1 MPASSVSGG
10 SGPGGVS
17 PEAIIEW
24 LQDEMGYP
32 SAPPAP
38 DQLRKICRGNMLPVW
53 SFLLRRVRSERTVST
68 ARKNILVHGVAA
80 RRAREGGAG
89 AVAGAGG
96 DAAAREAEARER
108 DLATEEAERLRGVVR
123 RQRKELRARIAEVAR
138 EEAERK
144 RVLGERSNA
153 RHKQVM
159 LEAYEQQC
167 DEACKIFAE
176 YQRRLHQFVNQARDV
191 RRSSIGAGGPA
202 DAVEDM
208 QLQSERDELYS
219 TVKSNRLSDDLVET
233 SRERSIRKA
242 CETLAGDM
250 IEMIRSSF
258 PAFEGSG
265 INSSSQLDAAKLGI
279 DLDGEI
285 PQDVKAVA
293 LDSLKNPSLLLQSII
308 TYTSRMKILIHKETD
323 KIDIRADAELLR
335 YKYENEQVIDAA
347 STDASSPL
355 PYQVYGNGKTG
366 SELSTRGTYDQLLER
381 QKEHVQQF
389 LATEDA
395 LNKAAEAKAKSQKL
409 LQRLHGTSDTAGSKK
424 MPTGNTSQNMTN
436 SRHLELD
443 VWAKEREVA
452 GLKASLNTL
461 TSEVQRLYK
470 LCAEWKEAED
480 SLKKKWKKIEE
491 FDARRSE
498 LECIYNALLRAN
510 MEAST
515 FWEQQ
520 PLSARGYA
528 SRTIIPACN
537 AVVDMSTNSRDLI
550 ERELSAFGQ
559 SLDNSLC
566 RLPATPQAL
575 LEALGS
581 NGATGSEAVAA
592 AEKHA
597 ALLTARA
604 GARDPSAVPSIC
616 RISTALQ
623 YNSGKFTAVV
633 IVVSSRKKSVIMIL
647 YNMLS
652 QSVFHLVEMVV
663 SSSWLGYEALSQIEY
678 THMLTVSLL
687 TVSPGTEGTDS
698 GLASVLN
705 SLEFCLKP
713 CGSEASILEDLSKAI
728 NLVHTRRNLVE
739 NDRVLLNRA
748 HRAQQE
754 YERVANYCLKLA
766 GEQEKMVSERW
777 LPELRNAVQEAQRC
791 FEDCQRVRGLV
802 DEWYEQ
808 PAATVVDWVTIDGQS
823 VGAWINLV
831 KQLHMEISRRTLA
844 ISTAGDD

>member
-17 PEAIIEW
+17 PDAIIEW

-38 DQLRKICRGNMLPVW
+38 EQLRKICRGNMIPVW
-53 SFLLRRVRSERTVST
+53 SFLLRRVRSERTVAT

-80 RRAREGGAG
+80 RRAREGGAMG
-89 AVAGAGG
+89 AGAG

-108 DLATEEAERLRGVVR
+108 DLAAEEAERLRGVVR

-153 RHKQVM
+153 RYLNVILELLGASGHKQVM
-159 LEAYEQQC
+159 LEAYERQC

-191 RRSSIGAGGPA
+191 RRSSIGVSGAAG
-202 DAVEDM
+202 AVEDM
-208 QLQSERDELYS
+208 QLQSDRDDLYS
-219 TVKSNRLSDDLVET
+219 STIKSSRLPEDLVET
-233 SRERSIRKA
+233 AGERSIRKA
-242 CETLAGDM
+242 CETLAADM
-250 IEMIRSSF
+250 IETIRSSF

-265 INSSSQLDAAKLGI
+265 INSSCQLDAAKLGI

-285 PQDVKAVA
+285 PTDVKAVA
-293 LDSLKNPSLLLQSII
+293 LDSLKNPSMLLQSII
-308 TYTSRMKILIHKETD
+308 TYTSRMKTLVHRETD

-366 SELSTRGTYDQLLER
+366 SQLSTRGTYDQLLER

-395 LNKAAEAKAKSQKL
+395 LNKAAEAKALSQKL
-409 LQRLHGTSDTAGSKK
+409 LQRLHGTVDLAGSKK
-424 MPTGNTSQNMTN
+424 LPTGNTSQNVTN
-436 SRHLELD
+436 SRHLEVPFWKSHRTMKSIFALLD
-443 VWAKEREVA
+443 K
-452 GLKASLNTL
+452 LN
-461 TSEVQRLYK
+461 
-470 LCAEWKEAED
+470 AED

-498 LECIYNALLRAN
+498 LECIYSALQRAN
-510 MEAST
+510 MVGCNLVAFSINSRICFATDASA

-528 SRTIIPACN
+528 SSTIIPACN

-550 ERELSAFGQ
+550 ERELAMFGQ

-566 RLPATPQAL
+566 RLPATPQ
-575 LEALGS
+575 
-581 NGATGSEAVAA
+581 
-592 AEKHA
+592 
-597 ALLTARA
+597 
-604 GARDPSAVPSIC
+604 
-616 RISTALQ
+616 
-623 YNSGKFTAVV
+623 
-633 IVVSSRKKSVIMIL
+633 
-647 YNMLS
+647 
-652 QSVFHLVEMVV
+652 VEV
-663 SSSWLGYEALSQIEY
+663 
-678 THMLTVSLL
+678 
-687 TVSPGTEGTDS
+687 TDS

-766 GEQEKMVSERW
+766 GEQEKVVSERW
-777 LPELRNAVQEAQRC
+777 LPELRNAVQEARRC
-791 FEDCQRVRGLV
+791 FEDCHRVRGLV

-808 PAATVVDWVTIDGQS
+808 PAATIVDWVTIDGQS

-844 ISTAGDD
+844 MSSVGDD

>member
-17 PEAIIEW
+17 PDAIIEW

-53 SFLLRRVRSERTVST
+53 SFLLRRVRSERTVAT
-68 ARKNILVHGVAA
+68 ARRNILVHGVAA
-80 RRAREGGAG
+80 RRAREGGLGAG
-89 AVAGAGG
+89 GGGGG

-108 DLATEEAERLRGVVR
+108 DLAAEEAERLRGVVR

-144 RVLGERSNA
+144 RVLGERSSA

-159 LEAYEQQC
+159 LEAYDQQC

-191 RRSSIGAGGPA
+191 RRSSIGVAGSV
-202 DAVEDM
+202 DAIEEM
-208 QLQSERDELYS
+208 QLQSERDDLYS
-219 TVKSNRLSDDLVET
+219 SVKSNRLSEDLALVET

-242 CETLAGDM
+242 CETLAADM
-250 IEMIRSSF
+250 VEMIRSSF
-258 PAFEGSG
+258 PAFEGNG
-265 INSSSQLDAAKLGI
+265 INSSCQLDVAKLGT

-285 PQDVKAVA
+285 PADVKAVA
-293 LDSLKNPSLLLQSII
+293 LDSLKNPSLLLQSINA
-308 TYTSRMKILIHKETD
+308 YTSRMKLLVHKETE

-355 PYQVYGNGKTG
+355 PYQVYGNGKIG

-395 LNKAAEAKAKSQKL
+395 LNKAAEAKALSQKL
-409 LQRLHGTSDTAGSKK
+409 LQRLHGTVDTTGSKK
-424 MPTGNTSQNMTN
+424 LPTGNTPQNVTN

-498 LECIYNALLRAN
+498 LECIYSALLRAN
-510 MEAST
+510 MEASA

-550 ERELSAFGQ
+550 ERELVAFGQ
-559 SLDNSLC
+559 SLENSLC

-575 LEALGS
+575 LEAVGS
-581 NGATGSEAVAA
+581 NGATGSEALAA

-597 ALLTARA
+597 AMLTARA
-604 GARDPSAVPSIC
+604 GARDPSAIPSIC

-623 YNSGKFTAVV
+623 YNS
-633 IVVSSRKKSVIMIL
+633 
-647 YNMLS
+647 
-652 QSVFHLVEMVV
+652 
-663 SSSWLGYEALSQIEY
+663 
-678 THMLTVSLL
+678 
-687 TVSPGTEGTDS
+687 VSPGEGTDS
-698 GLASVLN
+698 GLASVLS

-728 NLVHTRRNLVE
+728 NVVHTRRNLAE

-766 GEQEKMVSERW
+766 GEQDKVVAERW

-791 FEDCQRVRGLV
+791 FEDCRRVRGLV

-808 PAATVVDWVTIDGQS
+808 PAATIVDWVTIDGQS

-844 ISTAGDD
+844 MSSAGDD

>member
-1 MPASSVSGG
+1 MSCF
-10 SGPGGVS
+10 
-17 PEAIIEW
+17 
-24 LQDEMGYP
+24 LF
-32 SAPPAP
+32 
-38 DQLRKICRGNMLPVW
+38 
-53 SFLLRRVRSERTVST
+53 SF
-68 ARKNILVHGVAA
+68 
-80 RRAREGGAG
+80 
-89 AVAGAGG
+89 
-96 DAAAREAEARER
+96 
-108 DLATEEAERLRGVVR
+108 
-123 RQRKELRARIAEVAR
+123 
-138 EEAERK
+138 
-144 RVLGERSNA
+144 

-191 RRSSIGAGGPA
+191 RRSSLGVAGSA
-202 DAVEDM
+202 DTVDDM
-208 QLQSERDELYS
+208 QLQTEREDLYS
-219 TVKSNRLSDDLVET
+219 TVKNNRLPEDLVET

-242 CETLAGDM
+242 CETLAADM

-265 INSSSQLDAAKLGI
+265 INSSCHLDAAKLGI

-285 PQDVKAVA
+285 PQDVKAVV

-308 TYTSRMKILIHKETD
+308 TYTSRMKILVHKETD

-366 SELSTRGTYDQLLER
+366 SEISTRGTYDQLLER

-395 LNKAAEAKAKSQKL
+395 LNKASEAKALSQKL
-409 LQRLHGTSDTAGSKK
+409 LQRLHGTIDTTGSKK
-424 MPTGNTSQNMTN
+424 MPTGNTLQNMTN

-452 GLKASLNTL
+452 GLKASLSTL

-510 MEAST
+510 MEASA

-537 AVVDMSTNSRDLI
+537 AVVNMSTSSRDLI
-550 ERELSAFGQ
+550 ERELSAFSQ

-581 NGATGSEAVAA
+581 NGVTGSEAVAA

-597 ALLTARA
+597 AMLTARA

-623 YNSGKFTAVV
+623 YNS
-633 IVVSSRKKSVIMIL
+633 
-647 YNMLS
+647 
-652 QSVFHLVEMVV
+652 
-663 SSSWLGYEALSQIEY
+663 
-678 THMLTVSLL
+678 
-687 TVSPGTEGTDS
+687 VSPGTEGMDS

-766 GEQEKMVSERW
+766 GEQEKVVSEQW

-808 PAATVVDWVTIDGQS
+808 PAATIVDWVTIDGQS

-844 ISTAGDD
+844 MSAGDD

>member
-1 MPASSVSGG
+1 MPNIRLTSNDHESDGSDKGSSTSPRTSRKCSYLSSIVLVSI
-10 SGPGGVS
+10 SVNEIYVACS
-17 PEAIIEW
+17 WMDLRVRKRRVW
-24 LQDEMGYP
+24 LRMQTNEGH
-32 SAPPAP
+32 PAP
-38 DQLRKICRGNMLPVW
+38 VRGHVCGHMEGRAQAPCSHTFIQATASM
-53 SFLLRRVRSERTVST
+53 SFM
-68 ARKNILVHGVAA
+68 
-80 RRAREGGAG
+80 
-89 AVAGAGG
+89 
-96 DAAAREAEARER
+96 
-108 DLATEEAERLRGVVR
+108 
-123 RQRKELRARIAEVAR
+123 
-138 EEAERK
+138 
-144 RVLGERSNA
+144 
-153 RHKQVM
+153 HKQVM
-159 LEAYEQQC
+159 LEAYDQQC

-176 YQRRLHQFVNQARDV
+176 YQRRLHHFVNQARDV
-191 RRSSIGAGGPA
+191 RRSSIGVAGSV
-202 DAVEDM
+202 DAVEEM
-208 QLQSERDELYS
+208 QLQSEREDLYS
-219 TVKSNRLSDDLVET
+219 TVKNNRLSEDLVLVET

-242 CETLAGDM
+242 CETLAADM
-250 IEMIRSSF
+250 VEMIRSSF
-258 PAFEGSG
+258 PAFEGNG
-265 INSSSQLDAAKLGI
+265 INSSCQIDVAKLGT

-285 PQDVKAVA
+285 PADVKAVA
-293 LDSLKNPSLLLQSII
+293 LDSLKNPSLLLQSINS
-308 TYTSRMKILIHKETD
+308 YTSRMKMLVHKETD

-355 PYQVYGNGKTG
+355 PYQVYGNGKIG
-366 SELSTRGTYDQLLER
+366 SELSTRGTHDQLLER

-395 LNKAAEAKAKSQKL
+395 LNKAAEAKALSQKL
-409 LQRLHGTSDTAGSKK
+409 LQRLHGTVDATGNKK
-424 MPTGNTSQNMTN
+424 LPTGNTSQNVTN

-470 LCAEWKEAED
+470 LCAEWKDAED

-498 LECIYNALLRAN
+498 LECIYTALLRAN
-510 MEAST
+510 MEASA

-528 SRTIIPACN
+528 SKTIIPACN

-550 ERELSAFGQ
+550 ERELAAFGQ
-559 SLDNSLC
+559 SLENSLC

-575 LEALGS
+575 LEAVGS
-581 NGATGSEAVAA
+581 NGATGSEALAS
-592 AEKHA
+592 AEKQA
-597 ALLTARA
+597 AMLTARA
-604 GARDPSAVPSIC
+604 GARDPSAIPSIC

-623 YNSGKFTAVV
+623 YNS
-633 IVVSSRKKSVIMIL
+633 
-647 YNMLS
+647 
-652 QSVFHLVEMVV
+652 
-663 SSSWLGYEALSQIEY
+663 
-678 THMLTVSLL
+678 
-687 TVSPGTEGTDS
+687 VSPGTEGTDS
-698 GLASVLN
+698 GLASVL
-705 SLEFCLKP
+705 SALEFCLKP

-728 NLVHTRRNLVE
+728 NLVHTRRNLAE

-754 YERVANYCLKLA
+754 YERVGNYCLKLA
-766 GEQEKMVSERW
+766 GEQEKVVAERW

-791 FEDCQRVRGLV
+791 FEDCRRVRGLV

-808 PAATVVDWVTIDGQS
+808 PAATIVDWVTIDGQS

-844 ISTAGDD
+844 MSSAGEE

>member
-1 MPASSVSGG
+1 
-10 SGPGGVS
+10 
-17 PEAIIEW
+17 
-24 LQDEMGYP
+24 MGYP

-38 DQLRKICRGNMLPVW
+38 EQLRKICRGNMLPVW
-53 SFLLRRVRSERTVST
+53 SFLLRRVRSERTVAT
-68 ARKNILVHGVAA
+68 ARRNILVHGVAA
-80 RRAREGGAG
+80 RRAREGSAGAG
-89 AVAGAGG
+89 GG
-96 DAAAREAEARER
+96 DAAARQAEARER
-108 DLATEEAERLRGVVR
+108 DLAAEEAERLRGVVR

-159 LEAYEQQC
+159 LEAYDQQC

-191 RRSSIGAGGPA
+191 RRSSIGVAGTA

-208 QLQSERDELYS
+208 QLQSERDDLYS
-219 TVKSNRLSDDLVET
+219 TVKSNRLSEDLVLVET

-242 CETLAGDM
+242 CETLAADM
-250 IEMIRSSF
+250 VEMIRSSF
-258 PAFEGSG
+258 PAFEGNG
-265 INSSSQLDAAKLGI
+265 INSSCQLDVAKLGT

-285 PQDVKAVA
+285 PPDVKAVA
-293 LDSLKNPSLLLQSII
+293 LDSLKNPSLLVQSII
-308 TYTSRMKILIHKETD
+308 TYTSRMKTLVRKETD

-355 PYQVYGNGKTG
+355 PYQVYGNGKIG

-395 LNKAAEAKAKSQKL
+395 LNKAAEAKALSQKL
-409 LQRLHGTSDTAGSKK
+409 LQRLHGTVDTAGTKK
-424 MPTGNTSQNMTN
+424 LPIGNTSQNVTN
-436 SRHLELD
+436 NRHLELD

-452 GLKASLNTL
+452 GLKASLSTL

-498 LECIYNALLRAN
+498 LECIYSALLRAN
-510 MEAST
+510 MEASA

-528 SRTIIPACN
+528 SRTIIPACS

-550 ERELSAFGQ
+550 ERELAAFGQ
-559 SLDNSLC
+559 SLENSLC

-581 NGATGSEAVAA
+581 NGATGSEALSA

-597 ALLTARA
+597 TLLTARA
-604 GARDPSAVPSIC
+604 GARDPSAIPSIC

-623 YNSGKFTAVV
+623 YNS
-633 IVVSSRKKSVIMIL
+633 
-647 YNMLS
+647 
-652 QSVFHLVEMVV
+652 
-663 SSSWLGYEALSQIEY
+663 
-678 THMLTVSLL
+678 
-687 TVSPGTEGTDS
+687 VSPGTEGTDS

-728 NLVHTRRNLVE
+728 NLVHTRRNLAE

-766 GEQEKMVSERW
+766 GEQEKVVAERW
-777 LPELRNAVQEAQRC
+777 LPELKNAVQEAQRC
-791 FEDCQRVRGLV
+791 FEDCRRVRGLV

-808 PAATVVDWVTIDGQS
+808 PAATIVDWVTIDGQS

-844 ISTAGDD
+844 MSSAGDD

>member
-1 MPASSVSGG
+1 MPPSSVSGG

-17 PEAIIEW
+17 PDAIIEW

-32 SAPPAP
+32 TAPPAP
-38 DQLRKICRGNMLPVW
+38 EQLRKICRGNMIPVW
-53 SFLLRRVRSERTVST
+53 SFLLRRVRSERTVAT
-68 ARKNILVHGVAA
+68 ARRNILVHGVAA
-80 RRAREGGAG
+80 RRAREGG
-89 AVAGAGG
+89 VIGAGVG

-108 DLATEEAERLRGVVR
+108 DLAAEEAERLRGIVR

-191 RRSSIGAGGPA
+191 QRSSIGVAGTTGS
-202 DAVEDM
+202 VEDM
-208 QLQSERDELYS
+208 QLQSNRDDLYS
-219 TVKSNRLSDDLVET
+219 STIKSNRLSEDLLET
-233 SRERSIRKA
+233 AGERSIRKA
-242 CETLAGDM
+242 CETLAADM
-250 IEMIRSSF
+250 IETIRSSF

-265 INSSSQLDAAKLGI
+265 INSSCQLTAAKLGI

-285 PQDVKAVA
+285 PTDVKAVA
-293 LDSLKNPSLLLQSII
+293 LDSLKNPFLLLQSII
-308 TYTSRMKILIHKETD
+308 TYTSRMKTLIHRETD

-355 PYQVYGNGKTG
+355 PYQVYGNGKIG
-366 SELSTRGTYDQLLER
+366 SQLPTRGTYDQLLER

-395 LNKAAEAKAKSQKL
+395 LNKAAEAKALSQKL
-409 LQRLHGTSDTAGSKK
+409 LQRLYGTIDMAGSKK
-424 MPTGNTSQNMTN
+424 LPTGNTTQNVTN

-452 GLKASLNTL
+452 GLKASLSTL

-491 FDARRSE
+491 FDARRTE
-498 LECIYNALLRAN
+498 LECIYSALQRAN
-510 MEAST
+510 MDASS

-528 SRTIIPACN
+528 SSTIIPACHT
-537 AVVDMSTNSRDLI
+537 VVDMSTNSRDLI
-550 ERELSAFGQ
+550 ERELAAFSQ

-575 LEALGS
+575 LEAVGS
-581 NGATGSEAVAA
+581 NGMTGSEALAA

-616 RISTALQ
+616 RISAALQ
-623 YNSGKFTAVV
+623 YNF
-633 IVVSSRKKSVIMIL
+633 
-647 YNMLS
+647 
-652 QSVFHLVEMVV
+652 
-663 SSSWLGYEALSQIEY
+663 
-678 THMLTVSLL
+678 
-687 TVSPGTEGTDS
+687 EGTDF

-713 CGSEASILEDLSKAI
+713 CGSEASILEDLSKSI
-728 NLVHTRRNLVE
+728 NFVHTRRNLVE

-766 GEQEKMVSERW
+766 GEQEKLVSERW
-777 LPELRNAVQEAQRC
+777 LPELRNAVQEARRC
-791 FEDCQRVRGLV
+791 FDDCQRVRGLV

-808 PAATVVDWVTIDGQS
+808 PAATIVDWVTIDGQS

-844 ISTAGDD
+844 MSSVGDD

>member
-1 MPASSVSGG
+1 
-10 SGPGGVS
+10 
-17 PEAIIEW
+17 
-24 LQDEMGYP
+24 
-32 SAPPAP
+32 
-38 DQLRKICRGNMLPVW
+38 
-53 SFLLRRVRSERTVST
+53 
-68 ARKNILVHGVAA
+68 
-80 RRAREGGAG
+80 
-89 AVAGAGG
+89 
-96 DAAAREAEARER
+96 
-108 DLATEEAERLRGVVR
+108 
-123 RQRKELRARIAEVAR
+123 
-138 EEAERK
+138 
-144 RVLGERSNA
+144 
-153 RHKQVM
+153 M

-191 RRSSIGAGGPA
+191 QRSSIGVGGPA
-202 DAVEDM
+202 DAVEDI
-208 QLQSERDELYS
+208 QLQSEREELYS

-242 CETLAGDM
+242 CETLAADT

-308 TYTSRMKILIHKETD
+308 TYTSRMKILVHKETD

-395 LNKAAEAKAKSQKL
+395 LNKAAEAKALSQKL
-409 LQRLHGTSDTAGSKK
+409 LQRLHGTSDAAGSKK
-424 MPTGNTSQNMTN
+424 TPTGNTSQTMTN

-452 GLKASLNTL
+452 GLKASLSTL

-566 RLPATPQAL
+566 RLPATHQAL

-581 NGATGSEAVAA
+581 NGAAGSEAIAA

-597 ALLTARA
+597 AMLTARA

-623 YNSGKFTAVV
+623 YNS
-633 IVVSSRKKSVIMIL
+633 
-647 YNMLS
+647 
-652 QSVFHLVEMVV
+652 
-663 SSSWLGYEALSQIEY
+663 
-678 THMLTVSLL
+678 
-687 TVSPGTEGTDS
+687 VSPGTEGTDS

-766 GEQEKMVSERW
+766 GEQEKAVSERW
-777 LPELRNAVQEAQRC
+777 LPELRSAVQEAQRC
-791 FEDCQRVRGLV
+791 FEDCRRVRGLV

-844 ISTAGDD
+844 MSTAGDD

>member
-17 PEAIIEW
+17 PDAIIEW

-38 DQLRKICRGNMLPVW
+38 EQLRKICRGNMIPVW
-53 SFLLRRVRSERTVST
+53 SFLLRRVRSERTVAT

-80 RRAREGGAG
+80 RRAREGGAMG
-89 AVAGAGG
+89 AGAG

-108 DLATEEAERLRGVVR
+108 DLAAEEAERLRGVVR

-159 LEAYEQQC
+159 LEAYERQC

-191 RRSSIGAGGPA
+191 RRSSIGVSGAAG
-202 DAVEDM
+202 AVEDM
-208 QLQSERDELYS
+208 QLQSDRDDLYS
-219 TVKSNRLSDDLVET
+219 STIKSSRLPEDLVET
-233 SRERSIRKA
+233 AGERSIRKA
-242 CETLAGDM
+242 CETLAADM
-250 IEMIRSSF
+250 IETIRSSF

-265 INSSSQLDAAKLGI
+265 INSSCQLDAAKLGI

-285 PQDVKAVA
+285 PTDVKAVA
-293 LDSLKNPSLLLQSII
+293 LDSLKNPSMLLQSII
-308 TYTSRMKILIHKETD
+308 TYTSRMKTLVHRETD

-366 SELSTRGTYDQLLER
+366 SQLSTRGTYDQLLER

-395 LNKAAEAKAKSQKL
+395 LNKAAEAKALSQKL
-409 LQRLHGTSDTAGSKK
+409 LQRLHGTVDLAGSKK
-424 MPTGNTSQNMTN
+424 LPTGNTSQNVTN

-452 GLKASLNTL
+452 GLKASLSTL

-498 LECIYNALLRAN
+498 LECIYSALQRAN
-510 MEAST
+510 M
-515 FWEQQ
+515 
-520 PLSARGYA
+520 
-528 SRTIIPACN
+528 
-537 AVVDMSTNSRDLI
+537 
-550 ERELSAFGQ
+550 
-559 SLDNSLC
+559 
-566 RLPATPQAL
+566 AL
-575 LEALGS
+575 LEAVGS
-581 NGATGSEAVAA
+581 SGVTGSEALAA

-616 RISTALQ
+616 RISAALQ
-623 YNSGKFTAVV
+623 YNSG
-633 IVVSSRKKSVIMIL
+633 
-647 YNMLS
+647 
-652 QSVFHLVEMVV
+652 
-663 SSSWLGYEALSQIEY
+663 
-678 THMLTVSLL
+678 
-687 TVSPGTEGTDS
+687 TEVTDS

-766 GEQEKMVSERW
+766 GEQEKVVSERW
-777 LPELRNAVQEAQRC
+777 LPELRNAVQEARRC
-791 FEDCQRVRGLV
+791 FEDCHRVRGLV

-808 PAATVVDWVTIDGQS
+808 PAATIVDWVTIDGQS

-844 ISTAGDD
+844 MSSVGDD

>member
-32 SAPPAP
+32 SAPPAA

-80 RRAREGGAG
+80 RRAREGF
-89 AVAGAGG
+89 AGAGG
-96 DAAAREAEARER
+96 GGCDAAAREAEARER
-108 DLATEEAERLRGVVR
+108 DLAAEEAERLRGVVR

-176 YQRRLHQFVNQARDV
+176 YQRRLHHFVNQARDV
-191 RRSSIGAGGPA
+191 RRSSIGVSGPTDAA
-202 DAVEDM
+202 DDM
-208 QLQSERDELYS
+208 QLQTEREELYS
-219 TVKSNRLSDDLVET
+219 TIKSNRLSEDLVET

-242 CETLAGDM
+242 CETLAADM
-250 IEMIRSSF
+250 IDMIRSSF

-265 INSSSQLDAAKLGI
+265 INSSCQLDAAKLGI

-293 LDSLKNPSLLLQSII
+293 LDSLKNPSVLLQSVI

-366 SELSTRGTYDQLLER
+366 SQLSTRGTYDQLLER

-395 LNKAAEAKAKSQKL
+395 LNKAAEAKALSQKL
-409 LQRLHGTSDTAGSKK
+409 LQRLHGTTDTAGSKK
-424 MPTGNTSQNMTN
+424 MLTGNTSQNMTN

-452 GLKASLNTL
+452 GLKASLSTL

-597 ALLTARA
+597 AMLTA
-604 GARDPSAVPSIC
+604 
-616 RISTALQ
+616 
-623 YNSGKFTAVV
+623 
-633 IVVSSRKKSVIMIL
+633 
-647 YNMLS
+647 LS
-652 QSVFHLVEMVV
+652 
-663 SSSWLGYEALSQIEY
+663 
-678 THMLTVSLL
+678 
-687 TVSPGTEGTDS
+687 PNTEGTDS

-766 GEQEKMVSERW
+766 GEQEKVVAERW
-777 LPELRNAVQEAQRC
+777 LPELKNAVQEAQRC
-791 FEDCQRVRGLV
+791 FEDCRRVRGLV

-808 PAATVVDWVTIDGQS
+808 PAATIVDWVTIDGQS

-844 ISTAGDD
+844 MSTAGDD

>member
-80 RRAREGGAG
+80 RRAREGAAGAG
-89 AVAGAGG
+89 AGAGG
-96 DAAAREAEARER
+96 EAVAREAEARER
-108 DLATEEAERLRGVVR
+108 DLAAEEADRLRGVVR

-191 RRSSIGAGGPA
+191 RRSSIGVAGPA

-208 QLQSERDELYS
+208 QLQSEREELYS
-219 TVKSNRLSDDLVET
+219 TVKSNRLSEDLVET
-233 SRERSIRKA
+233 SRERGIRKA
-242 CETLAGDM
+242 CETLAADM
-250 IEMIRSSF
+250 IEMIRNSF

-265 INSSSQLDAAKLGI
+265 INSSCQLDVAKLGI

-308 TYTSRMKILIHKETD
+308 TYTSRMKTLIHNETD

-355 PYQVYGNGKTG
+355 PYQVYGNGKSG

-395 LNKAAEAKAKSQKL
+395 LNKAAEAKALSQKL
-409 LQRLHGTSDTAGSKK
+409 LQRLHGTVDTAGSKK

-436 SRHLELD
+436 SKHLELD

-452 GLKASLNTL
+452 GLKASLSTL

-520 PLSARGYA
+520 PLSARAYA

-581 NGATGSEAVAA
+581 NGATGSEAVVA

-597 ALLTARA
+597 AMLAARA
-604 GARDPSAVPSIC
+604 GARDPSAVSSIC

-623 YNSGKFTAVV
+623 YNS
-633 IVVSSRKKSVIMIL
+633 
-647 YNMLS
+647 
-652 QSVFHLVEMVV
+652 
-663 SSSWLGYEALSQIEY
+663 
-678 THMLTVSLL
+678 
-687 TVSPGTEGTDS
+687 VSPGTEGTDS

-766 GEQEKMVSERW
+766 GEQEKVVSDRW
-777 LPELRNAVQEAQRC
+777 LPELRSAVQEAQRC
-791 FEDCQRVRGLV
+791 FEDCRRVRGLV
-802 DEWYEQ
+802 SIYHLVFS
-808 PAATVVDWVTIDGQS
+808 TFSLHYKSFRNTIGRARLQ
-823 VGAWINLV
+823 
-831 KQLHMEISRRTLA
+831 
-844 ISTAGDD
+844 

>member
-24 LQDEMGYP
+24 LQDEIGLP
-32 SAPPAP
+32 VRPARAGPAP
-38 DQLRKICRGNMLPVW
+38 QDLPGQHAPRLVLPPPPRPLRAHRLHRPQEHPRPRRRG
-53 SFLLRRVRSERTVST
+53 E
-68 ARKNILVHGVAA
+68 A
-80 RRAREGGAG
+80 GAG
-89 AVAGAGG
+89 GRGRGGAGAGG

-108 DLATEEAERLRGVVR
+108 DLAAEEAERLRGVVR

-208 QLQSERDELYS
+208 QLQSEREELYS

-409 LQRLHGTSDTAGSKK
+409 LQRLHGTSDAAGSKK

-616 RISTALQ
+616 RISTAL
-623 YNSGKFTAVV
+623 
-633 IVVSSRKKSVIMIL
+633 
-647 YNMLS
+647 
-652 QSVFHLVEMVV
+652 H
-663 SSSWLGYEALSQIEY
+663 
-678 THMLTVSLL
+678 
-687 TVSPGTEGTDS
+687 
-698 GLASVLN
+698 
-705 SLEFCLKP
+705 
-713 CGSEASILEDLSKAI
+713 ILEDLSKAI

-791 FEDCQRVRGLV
+791 FEDCRRVRGLV

>member
-17 PEAIIEW
+17 PDAIIEW

-53 SFLLRRVRSERTVST
+53 SFLLRRVRSERTVAT
-68 ARKNILVHGVAA
+68 ARRNILVHGVAA
-80 RRAREGGAG
+80 RRAREGGLGAG
-89 AVAGAGG
+89 GGAGGG

-108 DLATEEAERLRGVVR
+108 DLAAEEAERLRGVVR

-144 RVLGERSNA
+144 RVLGERSSA

-159 LEAYEQQC
+159 LEAYDQQC

-191 RRSSIGAGGPA
+191 RRSSIGVAGSV
-202 DAVEDM
+202 DAIEEM
-208 QLQSERDELYS
+208 QLQSERDDLYS
-219 TVKSNRLSDDLVET
+219 SVKSNRLSEDLALVET

-242 CETLAGDM
+242 CETLAADM
-250 IEMIRSSF
+250 VEMIRSSF
-258 PAFEGSG
+258 PAFEGNG
-265 INSSSQLDAAKLGI
+265 INSSCQLDVAKLGT

-285 PQDVKAVA
+285 PADVKAVA
-293 LDSLKNPSLLLQSII
+293 LDSLKNPSLLLQSINA
-308 TYTSRMKILIHKETD
+308 YTSRMKLLVHKETE

-355 PYQVYGNGKTG
+355 PYQVYGNGKIG

-395 LNKAAEAKAKSQKL
+395 LNKAAEAKALSQKL
-409 LQRLHGTSDTAGSKK
+409 LQRLHGTVDTTGSKK
-424 MPTGNTSQNMTN
+424 LPTGNTPQNVTN

-498 LECIYNALLRAN
+498 LECIYSALLRAN
-510 MEAST
+510 MEASA

-550 ERELSAFGQ
+550 ERELVAFGQ
-559 SLDNSLC
+559 SLENSLC

-575 LEALGS
+575 LEAVGS
-581 NGATGSEAVAA
+581 NGATGSEALAA

-597 ALLTARA
+597 AMLTARA
-604 GARDPSAVPSIC
+604 GARDPSAIPSIC

-623 YNSGKFTAVV
+623 YNS
-633 IVVSSRKKSVIMIL
+633 
-647 YNMLS
+647 
-652 QSVFHLVEMVV
+652 
-663 SSSWLGYEALSQIEY
+663 
-678 THMLTVSLL
+678 
-687 TVSPGTEGTDS
+687 VSPGEGTDS
-698 GLASVLN
+698 GLASVLS

-728 NLVHTRRNLVE
+728 NVVHTRRNLAE

-766 GEQEKMVSERW
+766 GEQDKVVAERW

-791 FEDCQRVRGLV
+791 FEDCRRVRGLV

-808 PAATVVDWVTIDGQS
+808 PAATIVDWVTIDGQS

-844 ISTAGDD
+844 MSSAGDD

>member
-68 ARKNILVHGVAA
+68 ARKNIL
-80 RRAREGGAG
+80 
-89 AVAGAGG
+89 
-96 DAAAREAEARER
+96 AEARER
-108 DLATEEAERLRGVVR
+108 DLAAEEAERLRGVVR

-176 YQRRLHQFVNQARDV
+176 YQQRLHQFVNQARDV
-191 RRSSIGAGGPA
+191 RRSSIGVGGPA

-208 QLQSERDELYS
+208 QLQSEREELYS

-293 LDSLKNPSLLLQSII
+293 LDSLKNPSLLLQSVI

-616 RISTALQ
+616 RISTAL
-623 YNSGKFTAVV
+623 
-633 IVVSSRKKSVIMIL
+633 
-647 YNMLS
+647 
-652 QSVFHLVEMVV
+652 H
-663 SSSWLGYEALSQIEY
+663 
-678 THMLTVSLL
+678 
-687 TVSPGTEGTDS
+687 
-698 GLASVLN
+698 
-705 SLEFCLKP
+705 
-713 CGSEASILEDLSKAI
+713 ILEDLSKAI

-777 LPELRNAVQEAQRC
+777 LPELRSAVHEAQRC
-791 FEDCQRVRGLV
+791 FEDCRRVRGLV

>member
-1 MPASSVSGG
+1 MPPSSVSGG

-17 PEAIIEW
+17 PDAIIEW

-38 DQLRKICRGNMLPVW
+38 EQLRKICRGNMIPVW
-53 SFLLRRVRSERTVST
+53 SFLLRRVRSERTVAT
-68 ARKNILVHGVAA
+68 ARRNILVHGVAA
-80 RRAREGGAG
+80 RRAREGGAMG
-89 AVAGAGG
+89 AGAG

-108 DLATEEAERLRGVVR
+108 DLAAEEAERLRGVVR

-176 YQRRLHQFVNQARDV
+176 YQRWLHQFVNQARDV
-191 RRSSIGAGGPA
+191 RRSSIGVSGAAG
-202 DAVEDM
+202 AVEDM
-208 QLQSERDELYS
+208 QLQSDREDLYS
-219 TVKSNRLSDDLVET
+219 STIKSNRLPEDLVET
-233 SRERSIRKA
+233 AGERSIRKA
-242 CETLAGDM
+242 CETLAADM
-250 IEMIRSSF
+250 IETIRSSF

-265 INSSSQLDAAKLGI
+265 INSSCQLDVARLGI

-285 PQDVKAVA
+285 PTDVKAVA
-293 LDSLKNPSLLLQSII
+293 LDSLKNPTLLLQSII
-308 TYTSRMKILIHKETD
+308 TYTSRMKTLIHRETD

-366 SELSTRGTYDQLLER
+366 SQLSTRGTYDQLLER

-395 LNKAAEAKAKSQKL
+395 LNKAAEAKALSQKL
-409 LQRLHGTSDTAGSKK
+409 LQRLHGTIDMAGSKK
-424 MPTGNTSQNMTN
+424 LPTGNTSQNVTN

-452 GLKASLNTL
+452 GLKASLSTL

-498 LECIYNALLRAN
+498 LECIYSALQWAN
-510 MEAST
+510 MDASA

-528 SRTIIPACN
+528 SSTIIPACN

-550 ERELSAFGQ
+550 ERELAAFGQ
-559 SLDNSLC
+559 SLDNSLR

-575 LEALGS
+575 LEAVGS
-581 NGATGSEAVAA
+581 SGVTGAEALAA

-616 RISTALQ
+616 RISAALQ
-623 YNSGKFTAVV
+623 YNS
-633 IVVSSRKKSVIMIL
+633 
-647 YNMLS
+647 
-652 QSVFHLVEMVV
+652 
-663 SSSWLGYEALSQIEY
+663 
-678 THMLTVSLL
+678 
-687 TVSPGTEGTDS
+687 VSPGTEGTDS

-766 GEQEKMVSERW
+766 GEQEKVVSERW
-777 LPELRNAVQEAQRC
+777 LPELRNAVQEARRC

-808 PAATVVDWVTIDGQS
+808 PAATIVDWVTIDGQS

-844 ISTAGDD
+844 MSSVGDD

>member
-17 PEAIIEW
+17 PDAIIEW

-38 DQLRKICRGNMLPVW
+38 DQLRKICRGNMIPVW
-53 SFLLRRVRSERTVST
+53 SFLLRRVRSERTVAT
-68 ARKNILVHGVAA
+68 ARRNILVHGVAA
-80 RRAREGGAG
+80 RRAREGGAMG
-89 AVAGAGG
+89 AGAG

-108 DLATEEAERLRGVVR
+108 DLAAEEAERLRGIVR

-159 LEAYEQQC
+159 LQAYEQQC
-167 DEACKIFAE
+167 DEAHKIFAE

-191 RRSSIGAGGPA
+191 RRSSIGVAGATGA
-202 DAVEDM
+202 LVDM
-208 QLQSERDELYS
+208 QLQSDRDDLYPS
-219 TVKSNRLSDDLVET
+219 TIKSNRLPEDLLET
-233 SRERSIRKA
+233 AGERSIRKA
-242 CETLAGDM
+242 CETLAADM
-250 IEMIRSSF
+250 IETIRSSF
-258 PAFEGSG
+258 PAFEGCG
-265 INSSSQLDAAKLGI
+265 INSSCQLDAEKLGI
-279 DLDGEI
+279 DLVGEI
-285 PQDVKAVA
+285 PTYVKLVA
-293 LDSLKNPSLLLQSII
+293 LDSLKNPFMLLQSII
-308 TYTSRMKILIHKETD
+308 TYTSRMKTLIHRETD

-366 SELSTRGTYDQLLER
+366 SQLSTRGTYDQLLER

-395 LNKAAEAKAKSQKL
+395 LNKAAEAKALSQKL
-409 LQRLHGTSDTAGSKK
+409 LQRLYGTADMAGNKK
-424 MPTGNTSQNMTN
+424 LPTGNTTQNVTN

-452 GLKASLNTL
+452 GLKASLSTL

-498 LECIYNALLRAN
+498 LEFIYSALQRAN
-510 MEAST
+510 MDSSA

-528 SRTIIPACN
+528 STTIIPACH

-550 ERELSAFGQ
+550 ERELAAFSQ

-575 LEALGS
+575 LEAVGS
-581 NGATGSEAVAA
+581 NGVTGSEALAA

-616 RISTALQ
+616 RISAALQ
-623 YNSGKFTAVV
+623 YNF
-633 IVVSSRKKSVIMIL
+633 
-647 YNMLS
+647 
-652 QSVFHLVEMVV
+652 
-663 SSSWLGYEALSQIEY
+663 
-678 THMLTVSLL
+678 
-687 TVSPGTEGTDS
+687 EGTDS

-713 CGSEASILEDLSKAI
+713 CGSEASILEDLSKSI

-766 GEQEKMVSERW
+766 GEQEKVVSERW
-777 LPELRNAVQEAQRC
+777 LPELRNAVQEARRC
-791 FEDCQRVRGLV
+791 FDDCQRVRGLV

-808 PAATVVDWVTIDGQS
+808 PAATIVDWVTIDGQS

-844 ISTAGDD
+844 MSSVGDD

>member
-17 PEAIIEW
+17 PDAIIEW

-38 DQLRKICRGNMLPVW
+38 EQLRKICRGNMIPVW
-53 SFLLRRVRSERTVST
+53 SFLLRRVRSERTVAT
-68 ARKNILVHGVAA
+68 ARRNILVHGVAA
-80 RRAREGGAG
+80 RRAREGGAMGVG
-89 AVAGAGG
+89 AG

-108 DLATEEAERLRGVVR
+108 DLAAEEAERLRGVVR

-167 DEACKIFAE
+167 DEACKVFAE

-191 RRSSIGAGGPA
+191 RRSSIGVSGAAG
-202 DAVEDM
+202 AVEDM
-208 QLQSERDELYS
+208 QLQSDRDDLYS
-219 TVKSNRLSDDLVET
+219 STIKSNRLPEDLVET
-233 SRERSIRKA
+233 AGERNIRKA
-242 CETLAGDM
+242 CETLAADM
-250 IEMIRSSF
+250 VETIRSSF

-265 INSSSQLDAAKLGI
+265 INSSCQLDAAKLGI

-285 PQDVKAVA
+285 PTDVKAVA
-293 LDSLKNPSLLLQSII
+293 MDSLKHPSLLLQSII
-308 TYTSRMKILIHKETD
+308 TYTSRMKTLIHRETD
-323 KIDIRADAELLR
+323 KIDIRADAELLSR
-335 YKYENEQVIDAA
+335 ILLDGLAVY
-347 STDASSPL
+347 SR
-355 PYQVYGNGKTG
+355 VYGNGKTG
-366 SELSTRGTYDQLLER
+366 SQLSTRGTYDQLLER

-395 LNKAAEAKAKSQKL
+395 LNKAAEAKALSQKL
-409 LQRLHGTSDTAGSKK
+409 LQRLHGTVDMAGSKK
-424 MPTGNTSQNMTN
+424 LPTGNTAQNMTN

-452 GLKASLNTL
+452 GLKASLSTL

-498 LECIYNALLRAN
+498 LECIYNALQRAN
-510 MEAST
+510 MDASA

-528 SRTIIPACN
+528 SSTIIPACN

-550 ERELSAFGQ
+550 ERELAAFGQ

-575 LEALGS
+575 LEAVSSSGV
-581 NGATGSEAVAA
+581 TGSEALAA

-604 GARDPSAVPSIC
+604 
-616 RISTALQ
+616 
-623 YNSGKFTAVV
+623 
-633 IVVSSRKKSVIMIL
+633 
-647 YNMLS
+647 
-652 QSVFHLVEMVV
+652 
-663 SSSWLGYEALSQIEY
+663 
-678 THMLTVSLL
+678 
-687 TVSPGTEGTDS
+687 VSPGAEGTDS

-766 GEQEKMVSERW
+766 GEQEKAVSERW
-777 LPELRNAVQEAQRC
+777 LPELRNAVQEARRC

-808 PAATVVDWVTIDGQS
+808 PAATIVDWVTIDGQS

-844 ISTAGDD
+844 MSSDMVLVLPIPDLACVLLAFVPARSLVNCDCSDGSC

>member
-89 AVAGAGG
+89 AGAGAGG

-108 DLATEEAERLRGVVR
+108 DLAAEEAERLRGVVR

-153 RHKQVM
+153 RHKQAM

-208 QLQSERDELYS
+208 QLQSEREELYS

-409 LQRLHGTSDTAGSKK
+409 LQRLHGTSDAAGSKK

-633 IVVSSRKKSVIMIL
+633 IVVI
-647 YNMLS
+647 
-652 QSVFHLVEMVV
+652 
-663 SSSWLGYEALSQIEY
+663 
-678 THMLTVSLL
+678 
-687 TVSPGTEGTDS
+687 SPGTEGTDS

-791 FEDCQRVRGLV
+791 FEDCRRVRGLV

>member
-38 DQLRKICRGNMLPVW
+38 EQLRKICRGNMLPVW

-68 ARKNILVHGVAA
+68 ARKNILVHGVVA

-89 AVAGAGG
+89 AGAGAG

-108 DLATEEAERLRGVVR
+108 DLAAEEAERLRGVVR

-144 RVLGERSNA
+144 RVLGERSTA

-191 RRSSIGAGGPA
+191 RRSSLGVAGSA
-202 DAVEDM
+202 DTVEDM
-208 QLQSERDELYS
+208 QLQSEREDLYS
-219 TVKSNRLSDDLVET
+219 TVKNNRLSEDLVET

-242 CETLAGDM
+242 CETLAADM

-265 INSSSQLDAAKLGI
+265 INSSCHLDAAKLGI

-308 TYTSRMKILIHKETD
+308 TYTSRMKILVHKETD

-366 SELSTRGTYDQLLER
+366 SEISTRGTYDQLLER

-395 LNKAAEAKAKSQKL
+395 LNKASEAKALSQKL
-409 LQRLHGTSDTAGSKK
+409 LQRLHGTIDTAGSKK
-424 MPTGNTSQNMTN
+424 MPTGNTLQNMTN

-452 GLKASLNTL
+452 GLKASLSTL

-510 MEAST
+510 MEASA

-520 PLSARGYA
+520 PISARGYA

-537 AVVDMSTNSRDLI
+537 AVVDMSTSSRDLI
-550 ERELSAFGQ
+550 ERELSAFSQ

-581 NGATGSEAVAA
+581 NGVTGSEAVAA

-597 ALLTARA
+597 AMLTARA

-623 YNSGKFTAVV
+623 YNS
-633 IVVSSRKKSVIMIL
+633 
-647 YNMLS
+647 
-652 QSVFHLVEMVV
+652 
-663 SSSWLGYEALSQIEY
+663 
-678 THMLTVSLL
+678 
-687 TVSPGTEGTDS
+687 VSPATEGMDS

-766 GEQEKMVSERW
+766 GEQEKVVSEQW

-791 FEDCQRVRGLV
+791 FEDCRRVRGLV

-808 PAATVVDWVTIDGQS
+808 PAATIVDWVTIDGQS

-844 ISTAGDD
+844 MSAGDD

>member
-38 DQLRKICRGNMLPVW
+38 EQLRKICRGNMLPVW

-89 AVAGAGG
+89 AGAG

-108 DLATEEAERLRGVVR
+108 DLAAEEAERLRGVVR
-123 RQRKELRARIAEVAR
+123 RQRKELRARIAEVVR

-167 DEACKIFAE
+167 DEACKIFSE

-191 RRSSIGAGGPA
+191 RRSILGVAGSA
-202 DAVEDM
+202 DTIEDM
-208 QLQSERDELYS
+208 QLQSEREDLYS
-219 TVKSNRLSDDLVET
+219 TVKSNRLSEDLVET

-265 INSSSQLDAAKLGI
+265 INSSCQLQLDATKLSI

-285 PQDVKAVA
+285 PQDVKSVA

-366 SELSTRGTYDQLLER
+366 SEISSRGTYDQLLER

-395 LNKAAEAKAKSQKL
+395 LNKAAEAKALCQKL
-409 LQRLHGTSDTAGSKK
+409 LQRLHGTIDTTESKK
-424 MPTGNTSQNMTN
+424 MPTGNNSQNMTN

-452 GLKASLNTL
+452 GLKASLSTL

-510 MEAST
+510 MEASA

-537 AVVDMSTNSRDLI
+537 AVVDMSTSSKDLI
-550 ERELSAFGQ
+550 ERELSTFGQ

-575 LEALGS
+575 LEAFGS
-581 NGATGSEAVAA
+581 NGVTGSEAVAA

-597 ALLTARA
+597 AMLTARA
-604 GARDPSAVPSIC
+604 GARDPSAMPSVC

-623 YNSGKFTAVV
+623 YNSGKFISAV
-633 IVVSSRKKSVIMIL
+633 IVFHSRKSWIMVGVCVI
-647 YNMLS
+647 Y
-652 QSVFHLVEMVV
+652 
-663 SSSWLGYEALSQIEY
+663 YIEPKCAPG
-678 THMLTVSLL
+678 VGDISL
-687 TVSPGTEGTDS
+687 
-698 GLASVLN
+698 
-705 SLEFCLKP
+705 
-713 CGSEASILEDLSKAI
+713 
-728 NLVHTRRNLVE
+728 
-739 NDRVLLNRA
+739 
-748 HRAQQE
+748 
-754 YERVANYCLKLA
+754 
-766 GEQEKMVSERW
+766 
-777 LPELRNAVQEAQRC
+777 
-791 FEDCQRVRGLV
+791 
-802 DEWYEQ
+802 
-808 PAATVVDWVTIDGQS
+808 
-823 VGAWINLV
+823 
-831 KQLHMEISRRTLA
+831 
-844 ISTAGDD
+844 

>member
-17 PEAIIEW
+17 PDAIIEW

-53 SFLLRRVRSERTVST
+53 SFLLRRVRSERTVAT
-68 ARKNILVHGVAA
+68 ARRNILVHGVAA
-80 RRAREGGAG
+80 RRAREGGLGAG
-89 AVAGAGG
+89 GAGGG

-108 DLATEEAERLRGVVR
+108 DLAAEEAERLRGVVR

-144 RVLGERSNA
+144 RVLGERSSA

-159 LEAYEQQC
+159 LEAYDQQC

-191 RRSSIGAGGPA
+191 RRSSIGVAGSV
-202 DAVEDM
+202 DAIEEM
-208 QLQSERDELYS
+208 QLQSERDDLYS
-219 TVKSNRLSDDLVET
+219 SVKSNRLSEDLALVET

-242 CETLAGDM
+242 CETLAADM
-250 IEMIRSSF
+250 VEMIRSSF
-258 PAFEGSG
+258 PAFEGNG
-265 INSSSQLDAAKLGI
+265 INSSCQLDVAKLGT

-285 PQDVKAVA
+285 PADVKAVA
-293 LDSLKNPSLLLQSII
+293 LDSLKNPSLLLQSINA
-308 TYTSRMKILIHKETD
+308 YTSRMKLLVHKETE

-355 PYQVYGNGKTG
+355 PYQVYGNGKIG

-395 LNKAAEAKAKSQKL
+395 LNKAAEAKALSQKL
-409 LQRLHGTSDTAGSKK
+409 LQRLHGTVDTTGSKK
-424 MPTGNTSQNMTN
+424 LPTGNTPQNVTN

-498 LECIYNALLRAN
+498 LECIYSALLRAN
-510 MEAST
+510 MEASA

-550 ERELSAFGQ
+550 ERELVAFGQ
-559 SLDNSLC
+559 SLENSLC

-575 LEALGS
+575 LEAVGS
-581 NGATGSEAVAA
+581 NGATGSEALAA

-597 ALLTARA
+597 AMLTARA
-604 GARDPSAVPSIC
+604 GARDPSAIPSIC

-623 YNSGKFTAVV
+623 YNS
-633 IVVSSRKKSVIMIL
+633 
-647 YNMLS
+647 
-652 QSVFHLVEMVV
+652 
-663 SSSWLGYEALSQIEY
+663 
-678 THMLTVSLL
+678 
-687 TVSPGTEGTDS
+687 VSPGEGTDS
-698 GLASVLN
+698 GLASVLS

-728 NLVHTRRNLVE
+728 NVVHTRRNLAE

-766 GEQEKMVSERW
+766 GEQDKVVAERW

-791 FEDCQRVRGLV
+791 FEDCRRVRGLV

-808 PAATVVDWVTIDGQS
+808 PAATIVDWVTIDGQS

-844 ISTAGDD
+844 MSSAGDD

>member
-17 PEAIIEW
+17 PDAIIEW

-38 DQLRKICRGNMLPVW
+38 EQLRKICRGNMIPVW
-53 SFLLRRVRSERTVST
+53 SFLLRRVRSERTVAT

-80 RRAREGGAG
+80 RRAREGGAMG
-89 AVAGAGG
+89 AGAG

-108 DLATEEAERLRGVVR
+108 DLAAEEAERLRGVVR

-191 RRSSIGAGGPA
+191 RRSSIGVSGAAG
-202 DAVEDM
+202 AVEDM
-208 QLQSERDELYS
+208 QLQSDRDDLYS
-219 TVKSNRLSDDLVET
+219 STIKSSRLPEDLVET
-233 SRERSIRKA
+233 ACERSIRKA
-242 CETLAGDM
+242 CETLAADM
-250 IEMIRSSF
+250 IETIRSSF

-265 INSSSQLDAAKLGI
+265 INSSCQLDAAKLGI

-285 PQDVKAVA
+285 PTDVKAVA
-293 LDSLKNPSLLLQSII
+293 LDSLKNPSVLLQSII
-308 TYTSRMKILIHKETD
+308 TYTSRMKTLIHRETD

-366 SELSTRGTYDQLLER
+366 SQLSTRGTYDQLLER

-395 LNKAAEAKAKSQKL
+395 LNKAAEAKALSQKL
-409 LQRLHGTSDTAGSKK
+409 LQRLHGTVDMAGSKK
-424 MPTGNTSQNMTN
+424 LPTGNTSQNVTN

-452 GLKASLNTL
+452 GLKASLSTL

-498 LECIYNALLRAN
+498 LECIYSALRRAN
-510 MEAST
+510 M
-515 FWEQQ
+515 
-520 PLSARGYA
+520 
-528 SRTIIPACN
+528 
-537 AVVDMSTNSRDLI
+537 
-550 ERELSAFGQ
+550 
-559 SLDNSLC
+559 
-566 RLPATPQAL
+566 AL
-575 LEALGS
+575 LEAVGS
-581 NGATGSEAVAA
+581 SGVTGSEALAA

-616 RISTALQ
+616 RISAALQ
-623 YNSGKFTAVV
+623 YNSG
-633 IVVSSRKKSVIMIL
+633 
-647 YNMLS
+647 
-652 QSVFHLVEMVV
+652 
-663 SSSWLGYEALSQIEY
+663 
-678 THMLTVSLL
+678 
-687 TVSPGTEGTDS
+687 TEVTDS

-766 GEQEKMVSERW
+766 GEQEKVVSERW
-777 LPELRNAVQEAQRC
+777 LPELRNAVQEARRC
-791 FEDCQRVRGLV
+791 FEDCHRVRGLV

-808 PAATVVDWVTIDGQS
+808 PAATIVDWVTIDGQS

-844 ISTAGDD
+844 MSSVGDD

>member
-17 PEAIIEW
+17 PDAIIEW

-53 SFLLRRVRSERTVST
+53 SFLLRRVRSERTVAT
-68 ARKNILVHGVAA
+68 ARRNILVHGVAA

-89 AVAGAGG
+89 AGAGGG

-108 DLATEEAERLRGVVR
+108 DLAAEEAERLRGVVR

-144 RVLGERSNA
+144 RVLGERSSA

-159 LEAYEQQC
+159 LEAYDQQC

-191 RRSSIGAGGPA
+191 RRSSIGVAGSV
-202 DAVEDM
+202 DAIEEM
-208 QLQSERDELYS
+208 QLQSERDDLYS
-219 TVKSNRLSDDLVET
+219 SVKSNRLSEDLVLVET

-242 CETLAGDM
+242 CETLAADM
-250 IEMIRSSF
+250 VEMIRSSF
-258 PAFEGSG
+258 PAFEGNG
-265 INSSSQLDAAKLGI
+265 INSTCQLDVAKLGT

-285 PQDVKAVA
+285 PADVKAVA
-293 LDSLKNPSLLLQSII
+293 LDSLKNPSLLLQSINA
-308 TYTSRMKILIHKETD
+308 YTSRMKLLVHKETE

-355 PYQVYGNGKTG
+355 PYQVYGNGKIG

-395 LNKAAEAKAKSQKL
+395 LNKAAEAKALSQKL
-409 LQRLHGTSDTAGSKK
+409 LQRLHGTVDTTGSKK
-424 MPTGNTSQNMTN
+424 LPTGNTPQNVTN

-461 TSEVQRLYK
+461 TSEVQCLYK

-498 LECIYNALLRAN
+498 LECIYSALLRAN
-510 MEAST
+510 MEASA

-550 ERELSAFGQ
+550 ERELVAFGQ
-559 SLDNSLC
+559 SLENSLC

-575 LEALGS
+575 LEAVGS
-581 NGATGSEAVAA
+581 NGATGSEALAA

-597 ALLTARA
+597 AMLTARA
-604 GARDPSAVPSIC
+604 GARDPSAIPSIC

-623 YNSGKFTAVV
+623 YNS
-633 IVVSSRKKSVIMIL
+633 
-647 YNMLS
+647 
-652 QSVFHLVEMVV
+652 
-663 SSSWLGYEALSQIEY
+663 
-678 THMLTVSLL
+678 
-687 TVSPGTEGTDS
+687 VSPGEGTDS
-698 GLASVLN
+698 GLASVLS

-728 NLVHTRRNLVE
+728 NVVHTRRNLAE

-766 GEQEKMVSERW
+766 GEQDKVVAERW

-791 FEDCQRVRGLV
+791 FEDCRRVRGLV

-808 PAATVVDWVTIDGQS
+808 PAATIVDWVTIDGQS

-844 ISTAGDD
+844 MSSAGDD